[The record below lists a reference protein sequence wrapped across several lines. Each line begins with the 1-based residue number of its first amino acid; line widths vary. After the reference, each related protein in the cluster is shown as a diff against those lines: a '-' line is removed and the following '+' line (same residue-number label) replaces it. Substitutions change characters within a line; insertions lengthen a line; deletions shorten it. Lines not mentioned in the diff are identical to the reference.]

1 VAALALPGFPAA
13 PGIRR
18 GVVAELTLVRGVP
31 REVALRAARAGGD
44 RVEEY
49 TARLD
54 LRDPASRALAER
66 ALRPGDGAALRAL
79 AARIGSHGT
88 VERDGYAV
96 TRERHGFS
104 VGGRLGVALGLAHE
118 RVTEERRLVDAIAWV
133 NGGAPQHRFDCLGV

>member
-1 VAALALPGFPAA
+1 M
-13 PGIRR
+13 
-18 GVVAELTLVRGVP
+18 RGVP
-31 REVALRAARAGGD
+31 RELALRAARAAGD

-66 ALRPGDGAALRAL
+66 ALRPGGDAADLRAL

-96 TRERHGFS
+96 TREQHGFS

-118 RVTEERRLVDAIAWV
+118 RITEERRLVDAIAWV
-133 NGGAPQHRFDCLGV
+133 NGGPAQRRFDCLGV